1 MATTFISARCDADL
15 AEEFAL
21 LARARGESTSGFLR
35 MAMQKLMA
43 EHQEDDDPA
52 GQGEAVNINSP
63 MQAASDALPAA

>member
-1 MATTFISARCDADL
+1 MEKTFISARCDADL

-43 EHQEDDDPA
+43 EHQEDDPA
-52 GQGEAVNINSP
+52 EQGEAASINSTER
-63 MQAASDALPAA
+63 ATSDALPAA